1 MDNQGYTGF
10 TFNGKHSSEF
20 NIKRTSDGDRY
31 NENLLPTIQDKTVQ
45 IPGADG
51 TYFYGSYFTQ
61 RVFNVSFAF
70 DSLTEGQLAALKAH
84 FGDKKIH
91 ELIFDETPYKKYR
104 AKVTGSTTFKH
115 IPFAEGATNRVYKG
129 EGTLQFTAYDP
140 YAREVY
146 KFLDN
151 YEVPNKELIEALD
164 KIDILGDLAIHEG
177 KDKIKTLKKVF
188 EKLGCYRGS
197 EDGAVNDELK
207 LALRTFNR
215 TFGQD
220 RGDFTSDTKDYL
232 LKALKREEPPTKEW
246 NDAADL
252 LETAGEFDA
261 LNIIIN
267 GKGSKVSDK
276 NDKVEFPVYNPGVK
290 ESPLTIVFCFNT
302 ETNKI
307 PSYMIQ
313 LGEQFLEFAEITK
326 KSNDATHIWFNSQ
339 TELVEGIRI
348 ENGMYIKTGDVYNH
362 CITKGNFL
370 KVPLTKNKKPDNAPK
385 VIVTPKFS
393 KEKEEEMI
401 DELNRVTGLR
411 YEYYYL

>member
-1 MDNQGYTGF
+1 MDNLGYTGF

-104 AKVTGSTTFKH
+104 AKVTGSATFKY
-115 IPFAEGATNRVYKG
+115 IPFGEGETNRVYKG

-146 KFLDN
+146 KFLSN
-151 YEVPNKELIEALD
+151 YKVPNRELITALEE
-164 KIDILGDLAIHEG
+164 INIFGDLAIHEG
-177 KDKIKTLKKVF
+177 EEEIKTLKKAF
-188 EKLGCYRGS
+188 EQLGYYKGS
-197 EDGAVNDELK
+197 EDDTVNDELK

-220 RGDFTSDTKDYL
+220 RGDFTKDTQAYL
-232 LKALKREEPPTKEW
+232 LKALKKEESPTEEW
-246 NDAADL
+246 NDAAGL

-261 LNIIIN
+261 LNTSGNKIVTYVTEGN
-267 GKGSKVSDK
+267 KENK
-276 NDKVEFPVYNPGVK
+276 KVEFPVYNPGDR
-290 ESPLTIVFCFNT
+290 ESPLTIVFAFNDN
-302 ETNKI
+302 NKI
-307 PSYMIQ
+307 PGYTIE
-313 LGEQFLEFAEITK
+313 LEEQSLTFEEITK
-326 KSNDATHIWFNSQ
+326 KIGSNATHVWFNSQ
-339 TELVEGIRI
+339 TELVEGIKIDKGRY
-348 ENGMYIKTGDVYNH
+348 EKTGDVYNNH
-362 CITKGNFL
+362 ITKGNFL
-370 KVPLTKNKKPDNAPK
+370 KVPLTRDNNFGTAPK
-385 VIVTPKFS
+385 VVVTPLVDKPA
-393 KEKEEEMI
+393 EE
-401 DELNRVTGLR
+401 DLKKVTGLR